1 MLEYVDGGDLFDY
14 MMNRGCLG
22 ESEAVSL
29 FVQILKGVEYCH
41 YFSICHRDLK
51 LENILL
57 DKNYRVKIADFG
69 FAALQ
74 PPGWKLARSCG
85 TPHYAAPEVIN
96 GGEYNG
102 PPTDIW
108 SCGIILYALLC
119 GCVPFDDEDHTVVLK
134 KVKAGKFKMP
144 KHLSREAQDLISRIL
159 NIDPEERITMEQIW
173 GHPLITKYLD
183 QSEIAARKEHSGYKT
198 AECPVECAEEIDRAI
213 LENMRGLWPCVK
225 DLEVLKAALLNPE

>member
-1 MLEYVDGGDLFDY
+1 M
-14 MMNRGCLG
+14 
-22 ESEAVSL
+22 
-29 FVQILKGVEYCH
+29 
-41 YFSICHRDLK
+41 
-51 LENILL
+51 
-57 DKNYRVKIADFG
+57 
-69 FAALQ
+69 
-74 PPGWKLARSCG
+74 
-85 TPHYAAPEVIN
+85 
-96 GGEYNG
+96 
-102 PPTDIW
+102 
-108 SCGIILYALLC
+108 
-119 GCVPFDDEDHTVVLK
+119 VLK

-198 AECPVECAEEIDRAI
+198 AERPVECAEEIDRAI